1 MKNCNLF
8 KDFKIESPVTTDT
21 GIELKRGFSFTYY
34 LYAVY
39 KIMENID
46 RFDGLKNII
55 SMREMHPAYD
65 YWSGERLKHTYLE
78 RCNFILNFNSTAER
92 NKAIPVLK
100 KLCRELRIPIKE
112 QSFFI
117 GMDFSHM
124 HISSCLAFKEVE
136 QYMKKYKFMTANEV
150 MHMEFFKDIR
160 AEREYEKKQLEEYNK
175 SKQAG

>member
-1 MKNCNLF
+1 MENCNLF

-55 SMREMHPAYD
+55 SLREMVQAYD
-65 YWSGERLKHTYLE
+65 GSSGERLKHTYLD
-78 RCNFILNFNSTAER
+78 RCNFILNFNSIAER
-92 NKAIPVLK
+92 DRAIPVLK
-100 KLCRELRIPIKE
+100 KLCRKLRIPISE
-112 QSFFI
+112 RPFFG

-124 HISSCLAFKEVE
+124 HISSCRAFKEVNE
-136 QYMKKYKFMTANEV
+136 YKKRYRFMTADEV
-150 MHMEFFKDIR
+150 MHMDFFKDIR
-160 AEREYEKKQLEEYNK
+160 AEHEYEKKQLEEYNK